1 MRVYDNVLK
10 VIGRTPLVRL
20 HRVSDPRGA
29 QVYAKLEFLNP
40 GGSTKD
46 RMALHIIEQAEK
58 DGLLKPGSTIVEN
71 TSGNTGMGLALIGA
85 VKGYRLIFTMPDKMS
100 QEKINFLRAFGA
112 KVVITPTNVP
122 ADHPDSYYETAKRI
136 AAETPG
142 SFYVNQY
149 HNPRNIEAHER
160 TTGPEIWDDL
170 DGRVD
175 AVVVGMGT
183 GGTISGTGRYLK
195 SRDSSVRVI
204 GVDPIGS
211 VYHSLF
217 KTGKPSEPHV
227 YKVEGIGED
236 MICGALDLGVVDD
249 VHQVT
254 DKECFRM
261 GRRLAREEGIFAGG
275 SSGGAVHVAV
285 RIAAGM
291 RPDQRVV
298 VILPDSGDRYVSKMY
313 SDEWMRINGFLDDGA
328 GSEPTVADVLA
339 RKGGD
344 LICVDG
350 TTPLATV
357 VGLLKDRDISQVP
370 VRRDGRC
377 VGIVSE
383 GAILSH
389 ILGDPRRVYDP
400 VESVSLKRVIT
411 VDRDATL
418 GRVNDAMLAGDVVLV
433 RAGDGDDPERLVGI
447 VTKIDLIDFYA
458 RADGRLPEAP
468 RT

>member
-1 MRVYDNVLK
+1 MRVYENVLK
-10 VIGRTPLVRL
+10 VIGKTPLVRL
-20 HRVSDPRGA
+20 HRVIDPKGA
-29 QVYAKLEFLNP
+29 QVFAKLEFLNP

-46 RMALHIIEQAEK
+46 RMALHIIEQAER
-58 DGLLKPGSTIVEN
+58 DGVLKPGSTIVEN

-112 KVVITPTNVP
+112 KVVVTPTNVP

-149 HNPRNIEAHER
+149 HNPRNIEAHQR

-170 DGRVD
+170 DGNVD
-175 AVVVGMGT
+175 AVVIGMGT
-183 GGTISGTGRYLK
+183 GGTISGTGRFLK
-195 SRDSSVRVI
+195 SRNPAILVV

-236 MICGALDLGVVDD
+236 MICGALDLSVVDD
-249 VHQVT
+249 VFQVT
-254 DKECFRM
+254 DRECFRM

-275 SSGGAVHVAV
+275 SSGGAVHVAA
-285 RIAAGM
+285 RLAAAM

-298 VILPDSGDRYVSKMY
+298 VVLPDSGDRYVSKMY
-313 SDEWMRINGFLDDGA
+313 SDEWMRLNGFLDDGA
-328 GSEPTVADVLA
+328 GAEPTVADVLA
-339 RKGGD
+339 RKGGE

-357 VGLLKDRDISQVP
+357 VALLKEKDISQVP

-389 ILGDPRRVYDP
+389 ILADPRRVYDP
-400 VESVSLKRVIT
+400 VDSVALKRVIT

-433 RAGDGDDPERLVGI
+433 RAGDGEDPERLVGI

-468 RT
+468 KA